1 MSQLPS
7 SDLGVIASEVNAER
21 LVVNAYIQLLER
33 RIEELENEL
42 AASERRVRAESEQK
56 WVSLQPHCI
65 NE

>member
-56 WVSLQPHCI
+56 WVSLQPM